1 MDKLKSYLTQGVS
14 FVQEAW
20 AELAKVHYPS
30 PKDTLQAT
38 VVVVILAFVIA
49 VWLGVVDYFATM
61 VVRELLS

>member
-1 MDKLKSYLTQGVS
+1 LKSYLTQGVS

-61 VVRELLS
+61 VVRELVS